1 MVSAIK
7 QVPEPSDGRP
17 SAGPVNAAPDRGTAG
32 SAARTFGDV
41 RPAGTTARSG
51 PAGTSAPSG
60 PPVAGRDAAQ
70 RSPVDPAGAGGS
82 SVDPAG
88 AGGSSVDPADAG
100 RSTVAA
106 DAVGPSTGGAA
117 PPVGHAVGHPAGYP
131 ATWHA
136 LVFRT
141 RIWIK
146 RARIVGVR
154 VAALVATGVSRL
166 IPGIR
171 YLLRSLH
178 SKWRRSLQ
186 FRTVLTTLMLAI
198 TSFAVVGAYLSSQIA
213 NNLFQERLVQAESE
227 TRYNV
232 KQVQDT
238 FDGAQLTDQS
248 SVITLVYDTL
258 NAVEGRGDV
267 IQRRYVFEAMPE
279 QTKPRNRWVESRAS
293 DQLTI
298 SVIPTDLRTA
308 VQNSG
313 KEQFWA
319 STEFPVGTED
329 RPGIAVGNKVT
340 FNGTVYELY
349 LIYDLNTAQKTL
361 DEIQNVLLAGG
372 AVLALLIGA
381 VAWYVTRNVVSPV
394 SHAALVSEKLAAG
407 QLQERM
413 VVKGEDEVARLGASF
428 NHMAA
433 SLQEQITQLA
443 TLSQMQQRFVSDVS
457 HELRTPL
464 TTVRMAAEVLYDA
477 RHDFDPIN
485 KRSAEL
491 LYNQVERFQSLLADL
506 LEISRFD
513 AGVATLDAEP
523 GDIVQLVSHVME
535 GVAPV
540 AAEYG
545 SEVTLN
551 APAGSI
557 IAEMDDRRIDRILRN
572 LVLNALEHGEGRPVN
587 ISVTANDTAVA
598 VAVRDHGIGMT
609 PAEAARVFDRFWR
622 ADPARARTTGG
633 SGLGLSIAA
642 EDTKLHNGWLQAW
655 GRKGSGANFRLTLP
669 LRQGETIT
677 KSPLQLEPV
686 DVGLQGAD
694 GRNTM
699 LLVDPSPVPRPDDGN
714 PDSSVAAGG
723 PPAAGTAGLRTMPDP
738 GPADPELK
746 EGL

>member
-1 MVSAIK
+1 VVSATK
-7 QVPEPSDGRP
+7 QVPEPSRGG
-17 SAGPVNAAPDRGTAG
+17 SGKEPD
-32 SAARTFGDV
+32 
-41 RPAGTTARSG
+41 TARPLKPVHIHPHGTPEHTDALAAVLSG
-51 PAGTSAPSG
+51 LPF
-60 PPVAGRDAAQ
+60 
-70 RSPVDPAGAGGS
+70 RS
-82 SVDPAG
+82 
-88 AGGSSVDPADAG
+88 
-100 RSTVAA
+100 
-106 DAVGPSTGGAA
+106 
-117 PPVGHAVGHPAGYP
+117 
-131 ATWHA
+131 
-136 LVFRT
+136 
-141 RIWIK
+141 RIWLK
-146 RARIVGVR
+146 RARIVVLR
-154 VAALVATGVSRL
+154 VARLVRTGLTRL
-166 IPGIR
+166 LPGIR
-171 YLLRSLH
+171 FLLRSVH
-178 SKWRRSLQ
+178 RRWRRSLQ
-186 FRTVLTTLMLAI
+186 FRTVLTTLLLSI
-198 TSFAVVGAYLSSQIA
+198 GSFAVVGAYLSNQIA
-213 NNLFQERLVQAESE
+213 NNLFQERLTQAESE

-238 FDGAQLTDQS
+238 FDGAQVTDQS

-258 NAVEGRGDV
+258 NAVEGRGSV

-293 DQLTI
+293 DQLTV
-298 SVIPTDLRTA
+298 SVIPPELRKA
-308 VQNSG
+308 VQESG
-313 KEQFWA
+313 KDQFWA

-361 DEIQNVLLAGG
+361 NEIQNVLLAGG
-372 AVLALLIGA
+372 AVLVLIIGA
-381 VAWYVTRNVVSPV
+381 IAWYVTRNVVSPV

-513 AGVATLDAEP
+513 AGVAMLDVEP
-523 GDIVQLVSHVME
+523 TDILQVVANVVEDVS
-535 GVAPV
+535 PV

-545 SEVTLN
+545 SEITIN
-551 APAGSI
+551 SREKI
-557 IAEMDDRRIDRILRN
+557 IIVEMDDRRIERILRN
-572 LVLNALEHGEGRPVN
+572 LVLNALEHSEGNPVS
-587 ISVTANDTAVA
+587 ISVAANDTAVA
-598 VAVRDHGIGMT
+598 VAVQDHGIGMT
-609 PAEAARVFDRFWR
+609 QSEAARVFDRFWR

-655 GRKGSGANFRLTLP
+655 GKKGTGSNFRLTLP
-669 LRQGETIT
+669 LKQGESIT
-677 KSPLQLEPV
+677 RSPLQLEPT
-686 DVGLQGAD
+686 DVGLPGSTPE
-694 GRNTM
+694 RTM
-699 LLVDPSPVPRPDDGN
+699 LLLDTVKTTENGGPAPSANSSPPVRSAPVAQPVPTAQ
-714 PDSSVAAGG
+714 SAS
-723 PPAAGTAGLRTMPDP
+723 PPGVQRTTDEK
-738 GPADPELK
+738 GQK
-746 EGL
+746 

>member
-1 MVSAIK
+1 M
-7 QVPEPSDGRP
+7 
-17 SAGPVNAAPDRGTAG
+17 AGVFSELP
-32 SAARTFGDV
+32 
-41 RPAGTTARSG
+41 
-51 PAGTSAPSG
+51 
-60 PPVAGRDAAQ
+60 
-70 RSPVDPAGAGGS
+70 
-82 SVDPAG
+82 
-88 AGGSSVDPADAG
+88 
-100 RSTVAA
+100 
-106 DAVGPSTGGAA
+106 
-117 PPVGHAVGHPAGYP
+117 
-131 ATWHA
+131 
-136 LVFRT
+136 FRT
-141 RIWIK
+141 RIWFR
-146 RARIVGVR
+146 RARIVGLRVLRLVR
-154 VAALVATGVSRL
+154 TGLIRL
-166 IPGIR
+166 LPGVR
-171 YLLRSLH
+171 FLLRALH
-178 SKWRRSLQ
+178 RRWRRSLQ
-186 FRTVLTTLMLAI
+186 FRTVLTTLLLSI
-198 TSFAVVGAYLSSQIA
+198 GSFAVVGAYLSNQIA
-213 NNLFQERLVQAESE
+213 NNLFQERLTQAESE
-227 TRYNV
+227 TLYHV

-238 FDGAQLTDQS
+238 FDGAQVTDQS

-258 NAVEGRGDV
+258 NAVEGRGNV

-298 SVIPTDLRTA
+298 SVIPPELRKA
-308 VQNSG
+308 VQESG
-313 KEQFWA
+313 KDQFWA

-372 AVLALLIGA
+372 AVLVLIIGA
-381 VAWYVTRNVVSPV
+381 IAWYVTRNVVSPV
-394 SHAALVSEKLAAG
+394 SHAAVVSEKLAAG

-513 AGVATLDAEP
+513 AGVAVLDAEP
-523 GDIVQLVSHVME
+523 TDILQLVANVVE
-535 GVAPV
+535 DAQPV

-545 SEVTLN
+545 SEVTIN
-551 APAGSI
+551 SREESVVV
-557 IAEMDDRRIDRILRN
+557 EMDDRRIERILRN
-572 LVLNALEHGEGRPVN
+572 LVLNALEHSEGKPVN
-587 ISVTANDTAVA
+587 ISVAANETAVA

-609 PAEAARVFDRFWR
+609 QAEAARVFDRFWR

-655 GRKGSGANFRLTLP
+655 GSKGTGSNFRLTLP
-669 LRQGETIT
+669 LRQGEAIS
-677 KSPLQLEPV
+677 KSPLQLEPA
-686 DVGLQGAD
+686 DVELPGGSGQG
-694 GRNTM
+694 TM
-699 LLVDPSPVPRPDDGN
+699 LFFE
-714 PDSSVAAGG
+714 SVASPEHGG
-723 PPAAGTAGLRTMPDP
+723 NGTEPGPAEPKPAAPAVRAPAPKPAAGREET
-738 GPADPELK
+738 K
-746 EGL
+746 

>member
-1 MVSAIK
+1 MVSATK
-7 QVPEPSDGRP
+7 QVPEPADGQP
-17 SAGPVNAAPDRGTAG
+17 GPAPETAAPETDPRLDLPEAAAAPAEDAAEPAPEPAAPGG
-32 SAARTFGDV
+32 SAPETG
-41 RPAGTTARSG
+41 
-51 PAGTSAPSG
+51 SAPSSLHG
-60 PPVAGRDAAQ
+60 Q
-70 RSPVDPAGAGGS
+70 PA
-82 SVDPAG
+82 
-88 AGGSSVDPADAG
+88 
-100 RSTVAA
+100 
-106 DAVGPSTGGAA
+106 
-117 PPVGHAVGHPAGYP
+117 
-131 ATWHA
+131 
-136 LVFRT
+136 LFRA
-141 RIWIK
+141 RIWAR
-146 RARIVGVR
+146 RARIVTAR
-154 VAALVATGVSRL
+154 VARLVRTGVSRL
-166 IPGIR
+166 LPASR
-171 YLLRSLH
+171 YLLRALH
-178 SKWRRSLQ
+178 RRWRRSLQ

-198 TSFAVVGAYLSSQIA
+198 GSFAVVGAYLSNQIA
-213 NNLFQERLVQAESE
+213 NNLFQERLTQAESE

-238 FDGAQLTDQS
+238 FDGAQVTDQS

-258 NAVEGRGDV
+258 NAVEGRGSV

-298 SVIPTDLRTA
+298 SVIPPDLRKA
-308 VQNSG
+308 VQDSG
-313 KEQFWA
+313 KDQFWA

-361 DEIQNVLLAGG
+361 DEIQNVLLAG
-372 AVLALLIGA
+372 AAALALMIGA

-394 SHAALVSEKLAAG
+394 SHAAVVSEKLAAG

-477 RHDFDPIN
+477 RDDFDPIN

-513 AGVATLDAEP
+513 AGVAMLDAEP
-523 GDIVQLVSHVME
+523 TDIVQLISHVIE

-557 IAEMDDRRIDRILRN
+557 VVDMDDRRIDRILRN

-587 ISVTANDTAVA
+587 ISVAANDTAVA

-609 PAEAARVFDRFWR
+609 AAEAARVFDRFWR

-633 SGLGLSIAA
+633 SGLGLSIAT

-655 GRKGSGANFRLTLP
+655 GEKGRGSNFRLTLP
-669 LRQGETIT
+669 LRQGESIT
-677 KSPLQLEPV
+677 RSPLQLEPA
-686 DVGLQGAD
+686 DVGPAGVV
-694 GRNTM
+694 RERTM
-699 LLVDPSPVPRPDDGN
+699 LLLEPAVTEPSPAPS
-714 PDSSVAAGG
+714 DSEA
-723 PPAAGTAGLRTMPDP
+723 T
-738 GPADPELK
+738 K
-746 EGL
+746 EQP

>member
-1 MVSAIK
+1 M
-7 QVPEPSDGRP
+7 R
-17 SAGPVNAAPDRGTAG
+17 
-32 SAARTFGDV
+32 FG
-41 RPAGTTARSG
+41 
-51 PAGTSAPSG
+51 
-60 PPVAGRDAAQ
+60 
-70 RSPVDPAGAGGS
+70 
-82 SVDPAG
+82 
-88 AGGSSVDPADAG
+88 
-100 RSTVAA
+100 
-106 DAVGPSTGGAA
+106 
-117 PPVGHAVGHPAGYP
+117 
-131 ATWHA
+131 
-136 LVFRT
+136 T
-141 RIWIK
+141 RIWV
-146 RARIVGVR
+146 RRGWIVGVR
-154 VAALVATGVSRL
+154 VARLVRTGAVGL
-166 IPGIR
+166 LPGLR
-171 YLLRSLH
+171 YLLRAVH
-178 SKWRRSLQ
+178 RRWRRSLQ
-186 FRTVLTTLMLAI
+186 FRTVLTTLLLAI
-198 TSFAVVGAYLSSQIA
+198 GSFAVVGAYLSNQIA
-213 NNLFQERLVQAESE
+213 NNLFQERLAQAESE

-238 FDGAQLTDQS
+238 FDGAQVTDQS

-258 NAVEGRGDV
+258 NAVEGRGSV
-267 IQRRYVFEAMPE
+267 IQRRYVFEAMPQ

-298 SVIPTDLRTA
+298 GVIPPDLRKA
-308 VQNSG
+308 VQDSG
-313 KEQFWA
+313 KDQFWA

-361 DEIQNVLLAGG
+361 NEIQNVLLAGA
-372 AVLALLIGA
+372 AVLLLMIGA

-477 RHDFDPIN
+477 RGDFDPIN

-491 LYNQVERFQSLLADL
+491 LYHQVERFQSLLADL

-513 AGVATLDAEP
+513 AGAAVLDAEP
-523 GDIVQLVSHVME
+523 TDIVQLISHVME
-535 GVAPV
+535 GVGPV

-545 SEVTLN
+545 SDVTLN

-557 IAEMDDRRIDRILRN
+557 IVEMDDRRIDRILRN

-587 ISVTANDTAVA
+587 ISVAANRTAVA
-598 VAVRDHGIGMT
+598 VSVRDHGIGMS

-642 EDTKLHNGWLQAW
+642 EDTKLHNGSLQAW
-655 GRKGSGANFRLTLP
+655 GRKGSGASFRLTLP
-669 LRQGETIT
+669 LRQGEDIV
-677 KSPLQLEPV
+677 KSPLQLEPA
-686 DVGLQGAD
+686 DVGVPGA
-694 GRNTM
+694 GRERTM
-699 LLVDPSPVPRPDDGN
+699 LLLEPSAVRDTVGH
-714 PDSSVAAGG
+714 STGA
-723 PPAAGTAGLRTMPDP
+723 PAAESGGAEMGAEMKD
-738 GPADPELK
+738 GS
-746 EGL
+746 

>member
-7 QVPEPSDGRP
+7 QVPEPQGQNPSDAPEGSGTGAKAPDSVAPGRP
-17 SAGPVNAAPDRGTAG
+17 ATDLEGTGSDVTGAAETDGVVTAAD
-32 SAARTFGDV
+32 SSRKPHSHPAPEHTDALAASLARLPSQARIWRRRALIV
-41 RPAGTTARSG
+41 SLRVARLVRSG
-51 PAGTSAPSG
+51 LD
-60 PPVAGRDAAQ
+60 R
-70 RSPVDPAGAGGS
+70 
-82 SVDPAG
+82 
-88 AGGSSVDPADAG
+88 
-100 RSTVAA
+100 
-106 DAVGPSTGGAA
+106 
-117 PPVGHAVGHPAGYP
+117 
-131 ATWHA
+131 
-136 LVFRT
+136 VF
-141 RIWIK
+141 
-146 RARIVGVR
+146 
-154 VAALVATGVSRL
+154 
-166 IPGIR
+166 PGIR
-171 YLLRSLH
+171 FLLYSLQRR
-178 SKWRRSLQ
+178 WRRSLQ
-186 FRTVLTTLMLAI
+186 FRTVLTTLLLSMS
-198 TSFAVVGAYLSSQIA
+198 SFAIVGAYLSNQIA
-213 NNLFQERLVQAESE
+213 NNLFQERLTQAESE

-238 FDGAQLTDQS
+238 FDGAQVTDQS

-258 NAVEGRGDV
+258 NAVEGKGSV

-293 DQLTI
+293 DQLTV
-298 SVIPTDLRTA
+298 SVIPKELRAA
-308 VQNSG
+308 VQDSG

-349 LIYDLNTAQKTL
+349 LIYDLNTAQQTL
-361 DEIQNVLLAGG
+361 NEIQNVLWAGG
-372 AVLALLIGA
+372 AALILMIGA
-381 VAWYVTRNVVSPV
+381 IAWYVTRNVVSPV
-394 SHAALVSEKLAAG
+394 SHAAVVSEKLAAG

-513 AGVATLDAEP
+513 AGVAMLDAEAT
-523 GDIVQLVSHVME
+523 DIVQLIAHVME

-540 AAEYG
+540 AEEYG
-545 SEVTLN
+545 SGMTLN
-551 APAGSI
+551 APEGSI
-557 IAEMDDRRIDRILRN
+557 VVEMDARRIDRILRN
-572 LVLNALEHGEGRPVN
+572 LVLNALEHGEGKPVN
-587 ISVTANDTAVA
+587 ISVASNGTAVA
-598 VAVRDHGIGMT
+598 VTVRDHGIGMS

-633 SGLGLSIAA
+633 SGLGLSIAT

-655 GRKGSGANFRLTLP
+655 GSKGAGSNFRLTLP
-669 LRQGETIT
+669 LKQGDTIT
-677 KSPLQLEPV
+677 KSPLQLEPAE
-686 DVGLQGAD
+686 VGLTSSTDHTVLVLGHSVPAAAD
-694 GRNTM
+694 PGE
-699 LLVDPSPVPRPDDGN
+699 PHE
-714 PDSSVAAGG
+714 AAQVIEAVQAGETSARE
-723 PPAAGTAGLRTMPDP
+723 AAGTRERP
-738 GPADPELK
+738 
-746 EGL
+746 

>member
-7 QVPEPSDGRP
+7 QVPEPSSGE
-17 SAGPVNAAPDRGTAG
+17 T
-32 SAARTFGDV
+32 GDEPEV
-41 RPAGTTARSG
+41 AQPPQKTEHGHVH
-51 PAGTSAPSG
+51 SAPEHTDAM
-60 PPVAGRDAAQ
+60 AGVF
-70 RSPVDPAGAGGS
+70 SELP
-82 SVDPAG
+82 
-88 AGGSSVDPADAG
+88 
-100 RSTVAA
+100 
-106 DAVGPSTGGAA
+106 
-117 PPVGHAVGHPAGYP
+117 
-131 ATWHA
+131 
-136 LVFRT
+136 FRT
-141 RIWIK
+141 RIWF
-146 RARIVGVR
+146 RRGRIVGLRVLRLVR
-154 VAALVATGVSRL
+154 TGLIRL
-166 IPGIR
+166 LPAVRI
-171 YLLRSLH
+171 LLRALH
-178 SKWRRSLQ
+178 RRWRRSLQ
-186 FRTVLTTLMLAI
+186 FRTVLTTLLLSI
-198 TSFAVVGAYLSSQIA
+198 GSFAVVGAYLSNQIA
-213 NNLFQERLVQAESE
+213 NNLFQERLTQAESE
-227 TRYNV
+227 TLYHV

-238 FDGAQLTDQS
+238 FDGAQVTDQS

-258 NAVEGRGDV
+258 NAVEGRGNV

-298 SVIPTDLRTA
+298 SVIPPALRKA
-308 VQNSG
+308 VQESG
-313 KEQFWA
+313 KDQFWA

-372 AVLALLIGA
+372 AVLVLIIGA
-381 VAWYVTRNVVSPV
+381 IAWYVTRNVVSPV
-394 SHAALVSEKLAAG
+394 SHAAVVSEKLAAG

-477 RHDFDPIN
+477 RHEFDPIN

-513 AGVATLDAEP
+513 AGVAVLDAEP
-523 GDIVQLVSHVME
+523 TDILQLVANVVE
-535 GVAPV
+535 DAQPV

-545 SEVTLN
+545 SEVTIN
-551 APAGSI
+551 SREESI
-557 IAEMDDRRIDRILRN
+557 VVEMDDRRIERILRN
-572 LVLNALEHGEGRPVN
+572 LVLNALEHSEGKPVN
-587 ISVTANDTAVA
+587 ISVAANDTAVA

-609 PAEAARVFDRFWR
+609 QAEAARVFDRFWR

-655 GRKGSGANFRLTLP
+655 GSKGTGSNFRLTLP
-669 LRQGETIT
+669 LRQGEAISR
-677 KSPLQLEPV
+677 SPLLLEPA
-686 DVGLQGAD
+686 DVELPGGSGQG
-694 GRNTM
+694 TM
-699 LLVDPSPVPRPDDGN
+699 LLLE
-714 PDSSVAAGG
+714 SVAPSEDGDPG
-723 PPAAGTAGLRTMPDP
+723 PRTPAPRPAAGLGET
-738 GPADPELK
+738 K
-746 EGL
+746 

>member
-1 MVSAIK
+1 MTS
-7 QVPEPSDGRP
+7 
-17 SAGPVNAAPDRGTAG
+17 GPVTPSPSSSEPA
-32 SAARTFGDV
+32 SE
-41 RPAGTTARSG
+41 RPENEALTTRH
-51 PAGTSAPSG
+51 
-60 PPVAGRDAAQ
+60 
-70 RSPVDPAGAGGS
+70 
-82 SVDPAG
+82 
-88 AGGSSVDPADAG
+88 G
-100 RSTVAA
+100 RSVLFR
-106 DAVGPSTGGAA
+106 
-117 PPVGHAVGHPAGYP
+117 AG
-131 ATWHA
+131 
-136 LVFRT
+136 
-141 RIWIK
+141 IWAR
-146 RARIVGVR
+146 RARIVAVR
-154 VAALVATGVSRL
+154 VLRLVLIGASRTLPAT
-166 IPGIR
+166 R
-171 YLLRSLH
+171 YLLRALQRR
-178 SKWRRSLQ
+178 WRRSLQ
-186 FRTVLTTLMLAI
+186 FRTVLTTLLLAI
-198 TSFAVVGAYLSSQIA
+198 GSFAVVGAYLSNQIA
-213 NNLFQERLVQAESE
+213 NNLFQERLAQAESE

-238 FDGAQLTDQS
+238 FDGAQVTDQS

-258 NAVEGRGDV
+258 NAVEGRGSV

-298 SVIPTDLRTA
+298 AVIPPDLRKA
-308 VQNSG
+308 VQQSG
-313 KEQFWA
+313 KDQFWA

-361 DEIQNVLLAGG
+361 DEIQNVLLVGA
-372 AVLALLIGA
+372 AVLVLLIGA

-394 SHAALVSEKLAAG
+394 SHAAVVSEKLAAG

-477 RHDFDPIN
+477 REDFDPIN

-491 LYNQVERFQSLLADL
+491 LYHQVERFQSLLADL

-513 AGVATLDAEP
+513 AGVAMLDAEP
-523 GDIVQLVSHVME
+523 TDILQLVDHVLE

-545 SEVTLN
+545 SEVTLH
-551 APAGSI
+551 APEGSI
-557 IAEMDDRRIDRILRN
+557 IVEMDDRRIDRILRN
-572 LVLNALEHGEGRPVN
+572 LILNALEHGEGRPVN
-587 ISVTANDTAVA
+587 VSVAANDTAVA

-609 PAEAARVFDRFWR
+609 QAEAARVFDRFWR

-633 SGLGLSIAA
+633 SGLGLSIAT

-655 GRKGSGANFRLTLP
+655 GKKGSGSNFRLTLP
-669 LRQGETIT
+669 LRQGESIGR
-677 KSPLQLEPV
+677 SPLQLEPA
-686 DVGLQGAD
+686 DVGLDGGA
-694 GRNTM
+694 GNQM
-699 LLVDPSPVPRPDDGN
+699 VLLNHAAPGAAPGTVPGPVPVPGT
-714 PDSSVAAGG
+714 DSGPVPGTGAGG
-723 PPAAGTAGLRTMPDP
+723 TSGGPAAGEDQA
-738 GPADPELK
+738 
-746 EGL
+746 